1 VLENIFDHVLVALVI
16 VGSLGLMV
24 QGVWTLLNRRVP
36 QLVVRLRGEAIARY
50 PVRLGGSW
58 LLLGAAL
65 LISTTVDLMDISLG
79 AGRAMFVVA
88 GVAILSSVVWYARRR
103 D

>member
-1 VLENIFDHVLVALVI
+1 MLENIFDHVLVALVI

-36 QLVVRLRGEAIARY
+36 QPVVRLRGEAIARY